1 MSLSNKVAIVTG
13 AGGGIGK
20 PTALTLAASGARVV
34 AADIDLDAARV
45 TANLIEQNSGKALA
59 VRVDITQEADVI
71 AMVAAAIEA
80 FGAVDV
86 LVNNAALGSRA
97 DHFIHEMDIAVW
109 DRVVAGN
116 TRGTMLCC
124 KHVLP
129 GMIERGSGAIVNI
142 ASGAALTGQ
151 LTLPAYAAAKAA
163 VISLTQSVATMYGK
177 QGVRCNA
184 IAPGLILHER
194 LAPGYPPEHIQ
205 MDIDNLLTP
214 YQGSAQDIAN
224 GVLFLVSEASRF
236 VTGHVLPVD
245 GGLLAHTPFYA
256 AIRALSGD
264 GPAASPPSVP
274 LLDR

>member
-1 MSLSNKVAIVTG
+1 MNLSNKVVVLTG

-20 PTALTLAASGARVV
+20 PTALLLAASGACVV
-34 AADIDLDAARV
+34 AADINLEAAGI
-45 TANLIEQNSGKALA
+45 TAELIRQKGGRAIA
-59 VRVDITQEADVI
+59 ARVDITQEAEVI
-71 AMVAAAIEA
+71 AMMAVAREE

-86 LVNNAALGSRA
+86 LVNNAALGSRE
-97 DHFIHEMDIAVW
+97 DHDIHGMDAAIW
-109 DRVVAGN
+109 DSVVAGN

-129 GMIERGSGAIVNI
+129 AMIERGSGVIVNI

-151 LTLPAYAAAKAA
+151 LTLPAYAAAKAG

-177 QGVRCNA
+177 QGIRCNA

-205 MDIDNLLTP
+205 MDLNNVLTP
-214 YQGSAQDIAN
+214 YQGTADDIAN
-224 GVLFLVSEASRF
+224 AVLFLASDASRF
-236 VTGHVLPVD
+236 ITGHVLPVD

-256 AIRALSGD
+256 EIRALGE
-264 GPAASPPSVP
+264 GQI
-274 LLDR
+274 

>member
-1 MSLSNKVAIVTG
+1 MNLSNKVAVLTG

-20 PTALTLAASGARVV
+20 PTALALAASGACVV

-45 TANLIEQNSGKALA
+45 TADLIAQQGGRAIA
-59 VRVDITQEADVI
+59 VRVDITQEADVV
-71 AMVAAAIEA
+71 ALMAAAINT
-80 FGAVDV
+80 FGGLDV
-86 LVNNAALGSRA
+86 LVNNAALGSRE
-97 DHFIHEMDIAVW
+97 DHNIHEMDVDVW

-116 TRGTMLCC
+116 SRGTMLCC
-124 KHVLP
+124 KHALP
-129 GMIERGSGAIVNI
+129 SMIAKGSGAIVNI

-194 LAPGYPPEHIQ
+194 LAPGYPPEHIR
-205 MDIDNLLTP
+205 MDVENVLTP
-214 YQGSAQDIAN
+214 YQGTAEDIADA
-224 GVLFLVSEASRF
+224 VLFLASDAARF
-236 VTGHVLPVD
+236 ITGHVLPVD

-256 AIRALSGD
+256 QIRALTSG
-264 GPAASPPSVP
+264 G
-274 LLDR
+274 